1 MDVSSGRVP
10 PCDSAL
16 FVAHWLELNQAPA
29 VSARVVPAT
38 HLQFEGKTLFEAPV
52 PPFQRSVQILG
63 VNDSSE
69 KVRRR
74 EIGRRQSGVLEGPP
88 VLVQHAAIWT
98 QRGNHLGD
106 RIHDPPV
113 FALAG
118 QDSLLSAL
126 AFVDVSQQVVP
137 ADDASIVASKW
148 KAARLKPAVLPIEPA
163 EAVLPVTQQA
173 GFDGALPCRP
183 EAGQVVGMNN
193 ASIVPVLQFLERSA
207 EVLEQLAVGVFDFAS
222 GR

>member
-16 FVAHWLELNQAPA
+16 FVTHWVELNQAPA

-38 HLQFEGKTLFEAPV
+38 HLQFERMTLFEAPV

-69 KVRRR
+69 EVRRR
-74 EIGRRQSGVLEGPP
+74 EIRRPQSGVLEGPR
-88 VLVQHAAIWT
+88 VLVQHESIWA
-98 QRGNHLGD
+98 QRGNHLGN

-118 QDSLLSAL
+118 QDSLLSVL
-126 AFVDVSQQVVP
+126 AFVDVGQQVVP
-137 ADDASIVASKW
+137 ADDASIDASKW

-163 EAVLPVTQQA
+163 EAVLAFARQA

-183 EAGQVVGMNN
+183 EAGQVVGMNDV
-193 ASIVPVLQFLERSA
+193 STVPILEPLER
-207 EVLEQLAVGVFDFAS
+207 
-222 GR
+222 